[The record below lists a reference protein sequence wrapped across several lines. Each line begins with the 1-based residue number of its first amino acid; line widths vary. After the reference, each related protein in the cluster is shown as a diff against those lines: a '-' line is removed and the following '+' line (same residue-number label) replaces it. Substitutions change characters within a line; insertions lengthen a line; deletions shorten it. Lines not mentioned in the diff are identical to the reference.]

1 MNSSISSC
9 NSEQRRIL
17 KARAAAL
24 ALEPEESGAKEERI
38 EIVEFLLADERYA
51 IESAYISEV
60 CSLKSLTPI
69 PCTPAFVLGVISLHG
84 KILSV
89 IDLRIFF
96 DLPVKGLFE
105 LNKVIVLHDSSM
117 QFGILA
123 DSIVDARRISST
135 ALLPSLP
142 TLTGVRAEYLMGIT
156 QEGLVVLDGG
166 KILTDRSI
174 VVHENV

>member
-1 MNSSISSC
+1 MHSIITSG
-9 NSEQRRIL
+9 NSEQQRIL
-17 KARAAAL
+17 KARAADL
-24 ALEPEESGAKEERI
+24 ALEPEESCAQEESI
-38 EIVEFLLADERYA
+38 EIVEFLLANERYA

-84 KILSV
+84 TILSV

-96 DLPVKGLFE
+96 DLPVNGLSD
-105 LNKVIVLHDSSM
+105 LSKVIVLHDGSM
-117 QFGILA
+117 QFGILTNA
-123 DSIVDARRISST
+123 IVDARRILST
-135 ALLPSLP
+135 TLLPSLP

-156 QEGLVVLDGG
+156 QERLVVLDGG
-166 KILTDRSI
+166 KILADRSI